1 MNLSVEEAL
10 EFEKEALE
18 FISHVAWMLT
28 FLSLSSFVLVCFITP
43 SMFNRIKPS
52 IIRASRLFW
61 GFSKLIKSI
70 LLINKTITLF
80 VAPLIY
86 GTSIWIQSSSYIW
99 GLFYF
104 NQLGT
109 MLVSLWILFIFSL
122 VKHLSCNACMT
133 SRVIVGSWYFIFDV
147 LLFDYF

>member
-1 MNLSVEEAL
+1 MATKEKIMNLSVEEAL

-43 SMFNRIKPS
+43 SMFNRIKSS

-86 GTSIWIQSSSYIW
+86 GTSIWIQSSSYI
-99 GLFYF
+99 
-104 NQLGT
+104 
-109 MLVSLWILFIFSL
+109 
-122 VKHLSCNACMT
+122 
-133 SRVIVGSWYFIFDV
+133 
-147 LLFDYF
+147 